1 VLVELKDPVFKKLSA
16 LAKAKNIQAFVVGG
30 YVRDLLLNRASKD
43 IDIVVI
49 GDGIDFAQAF
59 AATLPQKTDFAVFKT
74 YGTAMVKTAD
84 WEMEFVGARKESY
97 SKDSRKPDVLPGTLQ
112 DDQLRRDFTINA
124 LAISLNHDSLFELV
138 DPFNGVAD
146 LENKLLRTPL
156 EPGITFDDD
165 PLRMM
170 RAIRFATQLQF
181 SIHAQ
186 TYAALYD
193 YAERLNIV
201 SRERIMDEFNKILAS
216 KKPSI
221 GLQML
226 YETGLLKLFFPELQ
240 AMAGIDIVQNKAHK
254 DNFIHTLKVVDNVCK
269 ETDNLWLRW
278 ATLLHDIGKPSTK
291 RFIPEQGGWTFHG
304 HEDRGARMVPKI
316 FRNLKLPL
324 NEKMKYV
331 EKLVSLHHRPKVL
344 AEDGVTDAAIRR
356 LIVDAG
362 NDLDDLFTLCRA
374 DMTSRFP
381 EKIALYRANL
391 LKVQQLV
398 KEVEE
403 RDALRNWQPPISGED
418 IMAYFNLEPNK
429 TVGLIKTEIRE
440 AILDGKI
447 KNTREEATQLMDQIG
462 KRLGLV
468 KQFSGDGCYNV

>member
-1 VLVELKDPVFKKLSA
+1 MLVELKDPIFQKLSN
-16 LAKAKNIQAFVVGG
+16 LAHAKNIKAYVVGG
-30 YVRDLLLNRASKD
+30 FVRDLLLNRASKD
-43 IDIVVI
+43 IDIVVL
-49 GDGIDFAQAF
+49 GDGVDFAQEF
-59 AATLPQKTDFAVFKT
+59 ANSLPHKTDFAVFKT
-74 YGTAMVKTAD
+74 YGTAMVKTPE
-84 WEMEFVGARKESY
+84 WEIEFVGARKESY
-97 SKDSRKPDVLPGTLQ
+97 VKESRKPDVLPGTLS

-124 LAISLNHDSLFELV
+124 LAISLNQENLFELI
-138 DPFNGVAD
+138 DPFNGVED
-146 LENKLLRTPL
+146 LQNKLLRTPL
-156 EPGITFDDD
+156 IPGETFDDD

-181 SIHAQ
+181 SIHVQ
-186 TYAALYD
+186 TYEALYTFS
-193 YAERLNIV
+193 ERLSIV
-201 SRERIMDEFNKILAS
+201 SQERIIDEFNKILAS

-226 YETGLLKLFFPELQ
+226 HETGLLKLFFPELE
-240 AMAGIDIVQNKAHK
+240 AMAGIEIVNKKAHK

-278 ATLLHDIGKPSTK
+278 ATLLHDIGKPTTK
-291 RFIPEQGGWTFHG
+291 RYIPEQGGWTFHG
-304 HEDRGARMVPKI
+304 HEDKGARMVSRI

-344 AEDGVTDAAIRR
+344 AEEGVTDAAIRR

-362 NDLDDLFTLCRA
+362 EDLDDLFTLCRA

-381 EKIALYRANL
+381 EKIALFRANL
-391 LKVQQLV
+391 NKVQQLV

-403 RDALRNWQPPISGED
+403 RDTLRNWQPPISGED
-418 IMAYFNLEPNK
+418 IMAYFNLSPDRM
-429 TVGLIKTEIRE
+429 VGIIKLEIRE

-447 KNTREEATQLMDQIG
+447 QNNLTEATNLMAEIG
-462 KRLGLV
+462 ARLGL
-468 KQFSGDGCYNV
+468 KKHES

>member
-1 VLVELKDPVFKKLSA
+1 MLIELKDPIFKKLAS
-16 LAKAKNIQAFVVGG
+16 LAKAKQIKAYVVGG
-30 YVRDLLLNRASKD
+30 FVRDLLLNRPSKD
-43 IDIVVI
+43 IDIVVL
-49 GDGIDFAQAF
+49 GDGVDFAQDF
-59 AATLPQKTDFAVFKT
+59 AQLVPQKTDFAVFKT
-74 YGTAMVKTAD
+74 YGTAMVKTPE
-84 WEMEFVGARKESY
+84 WEIEFVGARKESY
-97 SKDSRKPDVLPGTLQ
+97 VKESRKPDVLPGSLS
-112 DDQLRRDFTINA
+112 DDQRRRDFTINA
-124 LAISLNHDSLFELV
+124 LAISLNEPDLFELI

-170 RAIRFATQLQF
+170 RAIRFAAQLQF
-181 SIHAQ
+181 NIHFQ
-186 TYAALYD
+186 TYEALY
-193 YAERLNIV
+193 AFAPRLQIV
-201 SRERIMDEFNKILAS
+201 SQERIIDEFNKILAS

-226 YETGLLKLFFPELQ
+226 YETGLLKLFFPELH
-240 AMAGIDIVQNKAHK
+240 AMAGIDIVNKKAHK

-278 ATLLHDIGKPSTK
+278 ATLLHDIGKPATK
-291 RFIPEQGGWTFHG
+291 RYIVEQGGWTFHG
-304 HEDRGARMVPKI
+304 HEERGARMVAKI

-324 NEKMKYV
+324 NEKMKYA

-344 AEDGVTDAAIRR
+344 AEEGVTDAAIRR

-362 NDLDDLFTLCRA
+362 DDLDDLFTLCRA

-381 EKIALYRANL
+381 EKIALFRSKLA
-391 LKVQQLV
+391 KVQDLV

-403 RDALRNWQPPISGED
+403 RDTLRNWQPPVSGED

-429 TVGLIKTEIRE
+429 TVGLIKIEIRE

-447 KNTREEATQLMDQIG
+447 QNNKAEALALMEEIG
-462 KRLGLV
+462 TRLGLK
-468 KQFSGDGCYNV
+468 KQES

>member
-1 VLVELKDPVFKKLSA
+1 MLVELKDPIFQKLSN
-16 LAKAKNIQAFVVGG
+16 LASTKNIKAYVVGG
-30 YVRDLLLNRASKD
+30 FVRDLLLNRASKD

-49 GDGIDFAQAF
+49 GDGVDFAQEF
-59 AATLPQKTDFAVFKT
+59 ANSLPQKTDFAVFKT
-74 YGTAMVKTAD
+74 YGTAMVKTPE
-84 WEMEFVGARKESY
+84 WEIEFVGARKESY
-97 SKDSRKPDVLPGTLQ
+97 VKESRKPDVLPGTLS

-124 LAISLNHDSLFELV
+124 LAISLNQENLFELI
-138 DPFNGVAD
+138 DPFNGVED
-146 LENKLLRTPL
+146 LQNKLLRTPL
-156 EPGITFDDD
+156 IPGETFDDD

-181 SIHAQ
+181 SIHVQ
-186 TYAALYD
+186 TYEALYEF
-193 YAERLNIV
+193 AERLSIV
-201 SRERIMDEFNKILAS
+201 SQERIIDEFNKILAS

-226 YETGLLKLFFPELQ
+226 HETGLLKLFFPELE
-240 AMAGIDIVQNKAHK
+240 AMAGIEIVNKKAHK

-278 ATLLHDIGKPSTK
+278 ATLLHDIGKPITK
-291 RFIPEQGGWTFHG
+291 RYIPEQGGWTFHG
-304 HEDRGARMVPKI
+304 HEDKGARMVSRI

-344 AEDGVTDAAIRR
+344 AEEGVTDAAIRR

-362 NDLDDLFTLCRA
+362 EDLDDLFTLCRA

-381 EKIALYRANL
+381 EKIALFRANL
-391 LKVQQLV
+391 NKVQQLV

-403 RDALRNWQPPISGED
+403 RDALRNWQPPITGED
-418 IMAYFNLEPNK
+418 IMAYFNLSPDRI
-429 TVGLIKTEIRE
+429 VGMIKLEIRE

-447 KNTREEATQLMDQIG
+447 QNNLAEATNLMAEIG
-462 KRLGLV
+462 ARLGL
-468 KQFSGDGCYNV
+468 KKHES